1 MNITS
6 VVARIYLASEQLETS
21 ISFYERLLGQLCR
34 IRFVY
39 AEAGIELAAV
49 GSLLL
54 IAGQEAALEP
64 LRAVAMTISVSSL
77 SACRDVLLSEGA
89 TIVDG
94 PQPVPTGLN
103 MHVRH
108 ADGTLVEYVQLIAE
122 KVAAVNLVRRR
133 DV

>member
-1 MNITS
+1 MNVTS
-6 VVARIYLASEQLETS
+6 VVARIYLAPEQLETS
-21 ISFYERLLGQLCR
+21 ISFYERLLGQPCR
-34 IRFVY
+34 IRFIY

-54 IAGQEAALEP
+54 IAGAEVALEP

-77 SACRDVLLSEGA
+77 SVCRDVLLNEGA
-89 TIVDG
+89 TIVEG
-94 PQPVPTGLN
+94 PQSVPTGLN

-122 KVAAVNLVRRR
+122 KVVAVNLVHHR